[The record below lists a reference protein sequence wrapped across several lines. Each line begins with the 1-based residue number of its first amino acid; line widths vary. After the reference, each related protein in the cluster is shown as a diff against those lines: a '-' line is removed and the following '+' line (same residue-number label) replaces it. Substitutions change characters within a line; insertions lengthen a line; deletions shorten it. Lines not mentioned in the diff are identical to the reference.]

1 MAVGNDFPLSKL
13 VNLHFQLSVV
23 ALSKA
28 TDPRSMIQATN
39 LRPCN
44 HFAYCLLPTA
54 YSSTTPI
61 ALNFSMR

>member
-1 MAVGNDFPLSKL
+1 MAVGNDFPLFKL
-13 VNLHFQLSVV
+13 VNLHFQLSIV

-44 HFAYCLLPTA
+44 HFAYCLLPIA
-54 YSSTTPI
+54 Y
-61 ALNFSMR
+61 